1 MKHLIE
7 RLIRKLKNP
16 DFKFDPQLTNYMVLG
31 LLLRSVGMAL
41 RGQLRFWAR
50 PGCAVL
56 LGRRVRLI
64 NAPGMILGRVVRFED
79 YCYIA
84 AIGTGGIQVG
94 HRSVIGAFS
103 RVIVSSSYNNLG
115 DKITIGANV
124 GIGEFAHIGGA
135 GGTSIGDDCIIG
147 AYFSVHP
154 ENHGFE
160 DPYTLLRLQPVTR
173 QGITVEH
180 NVWIGAK
187 VTLLDGVH
195 VGHSSV
201 IAAGSVVRQGQ
212 YPPYSVLAGVPARIV
227 KKLDVS

>member
-1 MKHLIE
+1 MKFLIE
-7 RLIRKLKNP
+7 RIIRRLKNP
-16 DFKFDPQLTNYMVLG
+16 DFRFDPQLTNYMMTG
-31 LLLRSVGMAL
+31 LLSHSFGML
-41 RGQLRFWAR
+41 MRGQLRFWYR
-50 PGCAVL
+50 PGCAVM

-64 NAPGMILGRVVRFED
+64 NVPGMKLGRIVRFED
-79 YCYIA
+79 YCHIA
-84 AIGTGGIQVG
+84 ATGTGGIQIG
-94 HRSVIGAFS
+94 DRSVIGAFS

-115 DKITIGANV
+115 HKITIGKNV

-160 DPYTLLRLQPVTR
+160 APETLIRLQPVTR
-173 QGITVEH
+173 KGITVGT

-187 VTLLDGVH
+187 VTLLDGAH

-201 IAAGSVVRQGQ
+201 IAAGSVVREGE
-212 YPPYSVLAGVPARIV
+212 YPPHSVLAGVPARIV
-227 KKLDVS
+227 KTLEVS